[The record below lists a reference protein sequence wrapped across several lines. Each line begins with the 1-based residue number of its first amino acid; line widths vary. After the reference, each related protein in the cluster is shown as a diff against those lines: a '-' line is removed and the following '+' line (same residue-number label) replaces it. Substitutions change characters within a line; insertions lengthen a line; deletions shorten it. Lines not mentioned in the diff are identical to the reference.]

1 MFMTDSE
8 RWNAVLTNDRGY
20 DGKFFYGVK
29 STGIFCRPSCASKA
43 PRPENV
49 VFFHSREAAEQ
60 AGFRPCKR
68 CRPDLI
74 SYRPAEELAE
84 EAKAVI
90 DRSFAERLELQA
102 NLQAL
107 GVTRRHLTELFEK
120 RFDMS
125 PEQYVAQVRV
135 QHARELLDAGRRV
148 TDVAFEV
155 GMESPAAFTT
165 FFKKQVGIT
174 PSEYAMQRALEHPCC
189 FFETPLGLVRLEEDP
204 RGITSL
210 RFADRAAE
218 RPLTAEG
225 GIYLADAKSQLLE
238 YFAKKRRS
246 FDLPLSV
253 MGSAFQK
260 SVWNALRG
268 IPYGELRSYQQVAEA
283 IGSGKAARAVGM
295 ANNRNPI
302 LIMIP
307 CHRVVGKDG
316 RLAGYAGGIRRK
328 QYLLEMEASL

>member
-1 MFMTDSE
+1 M
-8 RWNAVLTNDRGY
+8 TNDRSY
-20 DGKFFYGVK
+20 DGKFFYGVR

-43 PRPENV
+43 PKPENV
-49 VFFHSREAAEQ
+49 VFFNSREEAER

-68 CRPDLI
+68 CRPDLL
-74 SYRPAEELAE
+74 SYRPTEELAE

-90 DRSFAERLELQA
+90 DRSFADRLELQA
-102 NLQAL
+102 QLHAL
-107 GVTRRHLTELFEK
+107 GVTRRHLTGLFEK
-120 RFDMS
+120 KFDMS
-125 PEQYVAQVRV
+125 PEQYIAQVRM
-135 QHARELLDAGRRV
+135 QRARKLLDAGNRV
-148 TDVAFEV
+148 TDVAFAV
-155 GMESPAAFTT
+155 GMESSAAFTA
-165 FFKKQVGIT
+165 FFKKQAGVA
-174 PSEYAMQRALEHPCC
+174 PSDYVLQRALERPYC
-189 FFETPLGLVRLEEDP
+189 FCETPLGLIRMEEDP
-204 RGITSL
+204 HGITSL
-210 RFADRAAE
+210 RFADSETE
-218 RPLTAEG
+218 RSLAAEG

-238 YFAKKRRS
+238 YFSKKRKS

-283 IGSGKAARAVGM
+283 IGRREAARAVGM

-316 RLAGYAGGIRRK
+316 KLAGYAGGIRRK
-328 QYLLEMEASL
+328 QYLLEMEAAL